1 MKFKSKLLLMMMI
14 FTISLITLPVLNA
27 NAYDNITIYVN
38 LPAGEQ
44 ISLDVEHFGLIE
56 NIKDEIYAKTDIYQ
70 NQQILIFDGRIL
82 EDGNY
87 ILDYL
92 IEHGSVLTLE
102 IRSKITVDAMTLGM
116 NGIQNVKKNDV
127 EYSHKIVFG
136 TNGGSPVEWVQL
148 NGSGLMFSKNSLGK
162 TFFRQTLNTYYPDS
176 ILKTAMTDLYNGGIV
191 LSDKEKQII
200 LNTTLA
206 KETMNEDLTTDL
218 ENQKFFPLS
227 VDEFETFV
235 GLKTQIAQEN
245 LFEYWWLRFSGN
257 REYDFAVHGEYG
269 GIYNIHY
276 TRTEGIGIRPAF
288 NLDLSLVLFTS
299 AAENGKSSF
308 DSIATNPSLGVIS
321 STTNTNWKMT
331 LLDSSKNSFAVT
343 NQPIVNDNVVSFNYT
358 GATTGSNEYIS
369 VMITEG
375 TSPTET
381 ITHYAKVA
389 KPTASSGT
397 ASFTLPDTF
406 NVGDTVNLKIFNEQ
420 DNGNNK
426 TDLSS
431 DLISKTITVPR
442 NIQTDIT
449 GFSINEING
458 TIDLNSYTI
467 ELTMPYGTDIT
478 NLVPTITLADGATIA
493 PLSGA
498 AKNFTNPVIYTVTAK
513 DGVTT
518 KDWTVTVKT
527 KADTPTSTPTLAPTP
542 TPQQQQSAKDVVYP
556 TSRGSVGSS
565 TTGYSFHS
573 SGLYSDF
580 SGIWIHGFAIPSS
593 YYTAVR
599 NADGTVSITLA
610 DWYVR
615 TLNFDEEYLLH
626 FVFNGGYGIMKFY
639 R

>member
-1 MKFKSKLLLMMMI
+1 MVLA
-14 FTISLITLPVLNA
+14 FTIALITVPVLNA
-27 NAYDNITIYVN
+27 NAYSMYTIYVN
-38 LPAGEQ
+38 LPSGEQ
-44 ISLDVEHFGLIE
+44 ISLDVEDFTLIL
-56 NIKDEIYAKTDIYQ
+56 NLKHEIYEQTDIY
-70 NQQILIFDGRIL
+70 NDQQILTFDGIIL
-82 EDGNY
+82 EDGSEDVSY
-87 ILDYL
+87 ILDYG

-102 IRSKITVDAMTLGM
+102 ERSKISVDAMTLGM

-136 TNGGSPVEWVQL
+136 TYGGSPVEWVRL
-148 NGSGLMFSKNSLGK
+148 SSEGLMFATTSMGQ
-162 TFFRQTLNTYYPDS
+162 TFYSHTDSTHYPES
-176 ILKTAMTDLYNGGIV
+176 ILKTAMTNLYNNGLL
-191 LSDKEKQII
+191 LSDKQKQAV

-206 KETMNEDLTTDL
+206 KESMFKDITTDL
-218 ENQKFFPLS
+218 KNQKFFPLS
-227 VDEFETFV
+227 KDEFITYV
-235 GLKTQIAQEN
+235 
-245 LFEYWWLRFSGN
+245 GN
-257 REYDFAVHGEYG
+257 RTKLAKESLAEMWCLRSKYDINIGLSVMSENGELNNFPDGYDW
-269 GIYNIHY
+269 
-276 TRTEGIGIRPAF
+276 EFGIRPAF

-527 KADTPTSTPTLAPTP
+527 KANTSTATPTLAPTP

-565 TTGYSFHS
+565 NTGYSFHS

-626 FVFNGGYGIMKFY
+626 FVFNGGYGVIKFY